1 MRGGGAA
8 EWCRWARAGGH
19 AVRGRDLPRAGFVLV
34 REVVTPRWAPFR
46 LGPASLDGLTRRRGT
61 GLVRLL
67 HVGDEP
73 VVVAVSGTVF
83 AARAASEAAARE
95 GLARMR
101 HATGIDDDLAGFH
114 ARFRD
119 DPVIGRALRA
129 NPELRVRRNPDPW
142 ETLMWAITEQL
153 IDMPRAIAIQ
163 RRLIGAH
170 GRRFGGAARLA
181 GRAGD
186 RAPRPGRARGL
197 RPARQARAGDDQGRA
212 RGGRRPGRLRDA
224 DLARLLAI
232 RRSGPGPSRWCTCT
246 GSGAST
252 SCPRAISAT
261 SSSSGAS

>member
-1 MRGGGAA
+1 MSPRAS
-8 EWCRWARAGGH
+8 AGGDVVRGREMPRGSAGGD
-19 AVRGRDLPRAGFVLV
+19 AVRGRDMPRAGFVLV

-83 AARAASEAAARE
+83 AARAASEPAARE
-95 GLARMR
+95 GMARMR

-119 DPVIGRALRA
+119 DPVIGRAVRA
-129 NPELRVRRNPDPW
+129 HPELRVRRNPDPW

-163 RRLIGAH
+163 RRMIGALRPPL
-170 GRRFGGAARLA
+170 RRAARLA

-186 RAPRPGRARGL
+186 RRAAPPPSS
-197 RPARQARAGDDQGRA
+197 RPAACTPSARWR
-212 RGGRRPGRLRDA
+212 
-224 DLARLLAI
+224 
-232 RRSGPGPSRWCTCT
+232 
-246 GSGAST
+246 
-252 SCPRAISAT
+252 
-261 SSSSGAS
+261 